1 MKTYITNNRYQQI
14 LEHLEDNDLD
24 ITEEEFITEV
34 IKNSNSKNISPTPGI
49 TPEQYDTP
57 IELEDLGIDN
67 YSLLDAML
75 CKALDS
81 DSKDLSAKEEED
93 KLLKKALL
101 PPDMQDAPPGYAELL
116 L

>member
-1 MKTYITNNRYQQI
+1 
-14 LEHLEDNDLD
+14 
-24 ITEEEFITEV
+24 
-34 IKNSNSKNISPTPGI
+34 
-49 TPEQYDTP
+49 
-57 IELEDLGIDN
+57 
-67 YSLLDAML
+67 ML